1 MIDTI
6 NTQRVNRRIY
16 MYQRFIP
23 SSENRSLAPVL
34 IMVAIGDIKKQSG
47 SWDCKLPKPV
57 KNAVS
62 NSVYGRIIN

>member
-1 MIDTI
+1 
-6 NTQRVNRRIY
+6 

>member
-34 IMVAIGDIKKQSG
+34 IMVAIGDIKSKADPGIASYENQ
-47 SWDCKLPKPV
+47 LRRLYQILFMV
-57 KNAVS
+57 E
-62 NSVYGRIIN
+62 